1 MADEQI
7 MAAEPTNVPKLSPA
21 AHAVLDYAVAGAYLL
36 VGAALLKR
44 HRRAGTLALLNGAMI
59 VGASVCTDYPG
70 GIWPRFSF
78 KTHRTLDVAQASL
91 AGLGPYLLGF
101 GNDPEASYFYD
112 QAAAELGVIVATDWD
127 GTSRMTDPQSRRV
140 DAGV

>member
-7 MAAEPTNVPKLSPA
+7 TAQAPRETALLSPA

-36 VGAALLKR
+36 VGAALFTR
-44 HRRAGTLALLNGAMI
+44 HRRAGTLALLNGAII

-78 KTHRTLDVAQASL
+78 KTHRTLDVAQASF
-91 AGLGPYLLGF
+91 AGLGPYLMGF
-101 GNDPEASYFYD
+101 GSDPEASYFYD
-112 QAAAELGVIVATDWD
+112 QAATEMGVIAATDWD
-127 GTSRMTDPQSRRV
+127 ATSRPADVRSPRAV
-140 DAGV
+140 PGA